1 MNLPLTCFPHLTPLQ
16 SDQFALMESL
26 YREWNSM
33 INVVSRKDI
42 DQLTVHHILHSLAI
56 AKVIDFKPGTR
67 ILDAGT
73 GGGFPGIPL
82 ATMFPGTHFTLVDSI
97 GKKIKVVDA
106 IAKELQLDNV
116 TTMNARF
123 EDIRGSFD
131 YITGRAVSK
140 LSAFCSTLQPRVSTR
155 GASAGMSNTLPNGI
169 LYLTGGEVE
178 QDISLIKAQSTIWNL
193 ADFFNEDYFSTKKLV
208 HLHNFL

>member
-1 MNLPLTCFPHLTPLQ
+1 MSILSICFPQLTPLQ
-16 SDQFALMESL
+16 ADQFALMESL

-56 AKVIDFKPGTR
+56 ARVIDFKPGTR

-82 ATMFPGTHFTLVDSI
+82 ATMFPASHFTLVDSI

-116 TTMNARF
+116 TTVNARF

-131 YITGRAVSK
+131 FITGRAVSK
-140 LSAFCSTLQPRVSTR
+140 LSTFCTTLQPRVSTR
-155 GASAGMSNTLPNGI
+155 GASARALNSLPNGI

-178 QDISLIKAQSTIWNL
+178 QDISVIRAQSTIWNL
-193 ADFFNEDYFSTKKLV
+193 ADFFDEDYFSTKKLV